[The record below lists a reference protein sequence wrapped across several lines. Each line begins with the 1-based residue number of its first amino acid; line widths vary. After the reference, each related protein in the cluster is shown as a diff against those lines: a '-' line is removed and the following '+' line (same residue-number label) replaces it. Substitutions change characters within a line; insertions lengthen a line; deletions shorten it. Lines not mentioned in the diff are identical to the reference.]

1 MSSRARWKEGIP
13 LYLGLALI
21 LLFFALPLLWLLSL
35 SVRTPAEI
43 LVAEVRIVPHSPTLQ
58 NFVEVLRNRQFLGYL
73 WNGTKLSLIGAAV
86 ACAAAAPASYAFSR
100 FQFRGKTQLL
110 FAVLGFQMISP
121 LVIMVPLYRYMQ
133 ALGLTESH
141 LGAALVYA
149 AVAAPIATWTLKGSF
164 DAIPRELEEAAM
176 MDGCSRAQAFLRIIL
191 PIGLPGLAS
200 TFILVA
206 MLGVVS
212 IHRPVHPAQPTRDV
226 ADLRRHL
233 QLPGRLHGFGD
244 ATGGGREHPVAAS
257 GRRRLPRPAK
267 IRRRC
272 LDGRCVEGMT
282 LHAARTF
289 SDTGLRSAPA

>member
-1 MSSRARWKEGIP
+1 MSSRGRWKEGIP
-13 LYLGLALI
+13 IYLALALI

-35 SVRTPAEI
+35 SVRTPPEI

-73 WNGTKLSLIGAAV
+73 WNGAKLSIIGAAV

-176 MDGCSRAQAFLRIIL
+176 MDGCSRAQAFLRIVL

-200 TFILVA
+200 TFILAA
-206 MLGVVS
+206 MLGWSQFIVPFILLS
-212 IHRPVHPAQPTRDV
+212 QPGMLPISVGIFNFLGAYTGS
-226 ADLRRHL
+226 AT
-233 QLPGRLHGFGD
+233 QL
-244 ATGGGREHPVAAS
+244 VAAAS
-257 GRRRLPRPAK
+257 ILSLLPAVVIFLVLQK
-267 IRRRC
+267 FVVGA
-272 LDGRCVEGMT
+272 LTAGALKE
-282 LHAARTF
+282 
-289 SDTGLRSAPA
+289 

>member
-1 MSSRARWKEGIP
+1 MSSRALWKEGIP
-13 LYLGLALI
+13 LYLALALI

-35 SVRTPAEI
+35 SIRTPAEI

-58 NFVEVLRNRQFLGYL
+58 NFVEVLRNRQFLDYL

-86 ACAAAAPASYAFSR
+86 ACTAAAPASYAFSR
-100 FQFRGKTQLL
+100 FQFRGKAQML

-176 MDGCSRAQAFLRIIL
+176 MDGCSRAQAFLRIVL

-200 TFILVA
+200 TFILAA
-206 MLGVVS
+206 MLGWSQFIVPFILLS
-212 IHRPVHPAQPTRDV
+212 QPGMLPISVGIFNFLGAYTGS
-226 ADLRRHL
+226 AT
-233 QLPGRLHGFGD
+233 QL
-244 ATGGGREHPVAAS
+244 VAAAS
-257 GRRRLPRPAK
+257 ILSLLPAVVVFLVLQK
-267 IRRRC
+267 FVVGA
-272 LDGRCVEGMT
+272 LTAGALKE
-282 LHAARTF
+282 
-289 SDTGLRSAPA
+289 

>member
-1 MSSRARWKEGIP
+1 MNSRARWKESIP
-13 LYLGLALI
+13 LYLALGGI

-43 LVAEVRIVPHSPTLQ
+43 LIAEVRIVPHSPTLQ

-73 WNGTKLSLIGAAV
+73 WNGALLSIVGAAA
-86 ACAAAAPASYAFSR
+86 ACIAAAPASYAFSR

-110 FAVLGFQMISP
+110 FGVLGFEMISP

-164 DAIPRELEEAAM
+164 DTIPRELEEAAM
-176 MDGCSRAQAFLRIIL
+176 MDGCSRVQAFLRIVL

-200 TFILVA
+200 AFILTA
-206 MLGVVS
+206 MLGWSQFIVPFILLS
-212 IHRPVHPAQPTRDV
+212 QPGMLPISVGIFNFLGAYTGS
-226 ADLRRHL
+226 AT
-233 QLPGRLHGFGD
+233 QL
-244 ATGGGREHPVAAS
+244 VAAAS
-257 GRRRLPRPAK
+257 VLSLLPAVLIFLVLQNFVVGALTAGALK
-267 IRRRC
+267 
-272 LDGRCVEGMT
+272 E
-282 LHAARTF
+282 
-289 SDTGLRSAPA
+289 

>member
-1 MSSRARWKEGIP
+1 LNSRALWKEGIP
-13 LYLGLALI
+13 LYLALALI

-35 SVRTPAEI
+35 SIRTPAEI

-73 WNGTKLSLIGAAV
+73 WNGAKLSIIGAAV

-176 MDGCSRAQAFLRIIL
+176 MDGCSRAQAFLRIVL

-200 TFILVA
+200 TFILTA
-206 MLGVVS
+206 MLGWSQFIVPFILLS
-212 IHRPVHPAQPTRDV
+212 QPGMLPISVGIFNFLGAYTGS
-226 ADLRRHL
+226 AT
-233 QLPGRLHGFGD
+233 QL
-244 ATGGGREHPVAAS
+244 VAAAS
-257 GRRRLPRPAK
+257 ILSLLPAVVIFLVLQK
-267 IRRRC
+267 FVVGA
-272 LDGRCVEGMT
+272 LTAGALKE
-282 LHAARTF
+282 
-289 SDTGLRSAPA
+289 

>member
-13 LYLGLALI
+13 LYLALALI

-35 SVRTPAEI
+35 SIRTPAEI

-73 WNGTKLSLIGAAV
+73 WNGAKLSIIGAAV

-176 MDGCSRAQAFLRIIL
+176 MDGCSRAQAFLRIVL

-200 TFILVA
+200 TFILAA
-206 MLGVVS
+206 MLGWSQFIVPFILLS
-212 IHRPVHPAQPTRDV
+212 QPGMLPISVGIFNFLGAYTGS
-226 ADLRRHL
+226 AT
-233 QLPGRLHGFGD
+233 QL
-244 ATGGGREHPVAAS
+244 VAAAS
-257 GRRRLPRPAK
+257 ILSLLPAVVVFLVLQK
-267 IRRRC
+267 FVVGA
-272 LDGRCVEGMT
+272 LTAGALKE
-282 LHAARTF
+282 
-289 SDTGLRSAPA
+289 

>member
-1 MSSRARWKEGIP
+1 MSSRALRREGLP

-164 DAIPRELEEAAM
+164 DTIPRELEEAAM
-176 MDGCSRAQAFLRIIL
+176 MDGCSRAQAFLRIVL

-200 TFILVA
+200 TFILAA
-206 MLGVVS
+206 MLGWSQFIVPFILLS
-212 IHRPVHPAQPTRDV
+212 QPGMLPISVGIFNFLGAYTGS
-226 ADLRRHL
+226 AT
-233 QLPGRLHGFGD
+233 QL
-244 ATGGGREHPVAAS
+244 VAAAS
-257 GRRRLPRPAK
+257 ILSLLPAVVVFLVLQK
-267 IRRRC
+267 FVVGA
-272 LDGRCVEGMT
+272 LTAGALKE
-282 LHAARTF
+282 
-289 SDTGLRSAPA
+289 

>member
-1 MSSRARWKEGIP
+1 MSSRALRREGIP

-110 FAVLGFQMISP
+110 FSVLGFQMISP

-176 MDGCSRAQAFLRIIL
+176 MDGCSRAQAFLRIAL

-200 TFILVA
+200 TFILAA
-206 MLGVVS
+206 MLAWSQFIVPFILLS
-212 IHRPVHPAQPTRDV
+212 QPGMLPISVGIFNFLGAYTGS
-226 ADLRRHL
+226 AT
-233 QLPGRLHGFGD
+233 QL
-244 ATGGGREHPVAAS
+244 VAAAS
-257 GRRRLPRPAK
+257 ILSLLPAVVVFLVLQK
-267 IRRRC
+267 FVVGA
-272 LDGRCVEGMT
+272 LTAGALKE
-282 LHAARTF
+282 
-289 SDTGLRSAPA
+289 

>member
-1 MSSRARWKEGIP
+1 LSSRALWKEGIP
-13 LYLGLALI
+13 LYLALALI

-35 SVRTPAEI
+35 SIRTPAEI

-73 WNGTKLSLIGAAV
+73 WNGAKLSMIGAAV

-141 LGAALVYA
+141 LGAALVYP
-149 AVAAPIATWTLKGSF
+149 AVAAPIATWILKGSF

-176 MDGCSRAQAFLRIIL
+176 MDGCSRAQAFLRIVL

-200 TFILVA
+200 TFILTA
-206 MLGVVS
+206 MLGWSQFIVPFILLS
-212 IHRPVHPAQPTRDV
+212 QPGMLPISVGIFNFLGAYTGS
-226 ADLRRHL
+226 AT
-233 QLPGRLHGFGD
+233 QL
-244 ATGGGREHPVAAS
+244 VAAAS
-257 GRRRLPRPAK
+257 ILSLLPAVVIFLVLQK
-267 IRRRC
+267 FVVGA
-272 LDGRCVEGMT
+272 LTAGALKE
-282 LHAARTF
+282 
-289 SDTGLRSAPA
+289 

>member
-1 MSSRARWKEGIP
+1 MNSRVLWKEGIP
-13 LYLGLALI
+13 LYLALALI

-35 SVRTPAEI
+35 SIRTPAEI

-73 WNGTKLSLIGAAV
+73 WNGAKLSIIGAAV

-176 MDGCSRAQAFLRIIL
+176 MDGCSRAQAFLRIVL

-200 TFILVA
+200 TFILTA
-206 MLGVVS
+206 MLGWSQFIVPFILLS
-212 IHRPVHPAQPTRDV
+212 QPGMLPISVGIFNFLGAYTGS
-226 ADLRRHL
+226 AT
-233 QLPGRLHGFGD
+233 QL
-244 ATGGGREHPVAAS
+244 VAAAS
-257 GRRRLPRPAK
+257 ILSLLPAVVVFLVLQK
-267 IRRRC
+267 YVVGA
-272 LDGRCVEGMT
+272 LTAGALKE
-282 LHAARTF
+282 
-289 SDTGLRSAPA
+289 

>member
-1 MSSRARWKEGIP
+1 MSSRGRWKEGIP
-13 LYLGLALI
+13 IYLALALI

-35 SVRTPAEI
+35 SVRTPPEI

-73 WNGTKLSLIGAAV
+73 WNGAKLSIIGAAV

-176 MDGCSRAQAFLRIIL
+176 MDGCSRAQAFLRIVL

-200 TFILVA
+200 TFILAA
-206 MLGVVS
+206 MLGWSQFIVPFILLS
-212 IHRPVHPAQPTRDV
+212 QPGTLPISV
-226 ADLRRHL
+226 GIFNFLGAYTGSAT
-233 QLPGRLHGFGD
+233 QL
-244 ATGGGREHPVAAS
+244 VAAAS
-257 GRRRLPRPAK
+257 ILSLLPAVVVFLVLQK
-267 IRRRC
+267 FVVGA
-272 LDGRCVEGMT
+272 LTAGALKE
-282 LHAARTF
+282 
-289 SDTGLRSAPA
+289 